1 MVGSTPT
8 RFRQMLDDS
17 IAFVGVRT
25 QMWHL
30 SRGFCSQVVP
40 NLWGEPLRWHNFL
53 GHSFRFRKSVLASPS
68 RIRGLGKGATSPPS
82 PEKLSIPPACFHR
95 CSQKTPSLRFEIRP
109 NLTPRS
115 VARTLREIDSPAP
128 SATAADCNT
137 ARRTLR
143 YSLATVPG

>member
-40 NLWGEPLRWHNFL
+40 KFVGSTPKMAQLFGTQLPF
-53 GHSFRFRKSVLASPS
+53 SKSVLASPS
-68 RIRGLGKGATSPPS
+68 RIRGLGREVLHGSRLADPAKPQTHKMWGDRLGHYPAEFYKVAVSP
-82 PEKLSIPPACFHR
+82 SIQVF
-95 CSQKTPSLRFEIRP
+95 T
-109 NLTPRS
+109 
-115 VARTLREIDSPAP
+115 
-128 SATAADCNT
+128 
-137 ARRTLR
+137 
-143 YSLATVPG
+143 

>member
-68 RIRGLGKGATSPPS
+68 RIRGLGREVLNGSRLADPAKPQTHKMWGDRLGHYPAEFYKVAVSP
-82 PEKLSIPPACFHR
+82 SIQVF
-95 CSQKTPSLRFEIRP
+95 T
-109 NLTPRS
+109 
-115 VARTLREIDSPAP
+115 
-128 SATAADCNT
+128 
-137 ARRTLR
+137 
-143 YSLATVPG
+143 